1 MSAQEIL
8 TTLKSLGVVV
18 TATLDGFLDLEP
30 AELLTADLIEIVRE
44 KKQEVLEYLSTD
56 GRASE
61 RLEPRD
67 EGIANQDP
75 PGMLRRLPSELES
88 LIRAATNES
97 LPASADLGTGIVP
110 DFNRF
115 VLAWGCVYLIGSND
129 ALDHLWAAQQAWRDH
144 LDKILN

>member
-30 AELLTADLIEIVRE
+30 AELLTADLIE
-44 KKQEVLEYLSTD
+44 LEYLSTD